1 MRKIK
6 TNDIVWWLLLL
17 LFLFLLVMFSSCV
30 PLGTT
35 IGVDTNLPFRTTR
48 VAVINTTSYTYNIL
62 VDGEFKAQVGPYGK
76 FASGVWN
83 GSYYGAEIAVSIV
96 GVDRVFAQTEKIWV
110 YSSAYSRYSYVLT
123 IRQDEDGRLWVER
136 R

>member
-1 MRKIK
+1 M
-6 TNDIVWWLLLL
+6 
-17 LFLFLLVMFSSCV
+17 
-30 PLGTT
+30 
-35 IGVDTNLPFRTTR
+35 DTNLPFRTTR

-96 GVDRVFAQTEKIWV
+96 GVDQAFAHTEKVWV
-110 YSSAYSRYSYVLT
+110 GPSSYSRYSYVLT